1 MMGLERHGNK
11 GAAAAVSGV
20 VASGV
25 VASGV
30 VVVLSRR
37 ARPNANDGSSRAREI
52 IIMVCGCV
60 K

>member
-30 VVVLSRR
+30 VVLSRR